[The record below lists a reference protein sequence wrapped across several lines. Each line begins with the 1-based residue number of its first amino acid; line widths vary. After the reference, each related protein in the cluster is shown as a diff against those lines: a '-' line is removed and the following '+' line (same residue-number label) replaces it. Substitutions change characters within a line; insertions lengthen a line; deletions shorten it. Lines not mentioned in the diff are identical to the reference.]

1 MDRWLPR
8 AAVGRHGIR
17 PPVRVRL
24 LPLLVVLAALGVA
37 AHIARTWLPVPGG
50 PIHGGPGSWRTTR
63 EGPPPSTVP
72 FPFLGPDGR

>member
-1 MDRWLPR
+1 M
-8 AAVGRHGIR
+8 AY
-17 PPVRVRL
+17 VRQFASVL

-37 AHIARTWLPVPGG
+37 AHVARTGLPVQGG